1 MPIVYIEITPY
12 FVSYLLIQILS
23 HLEIEQFNQRLPV
36 PITSNEELELF
47 LRFQHE
53 TANII
58 YVR

>member
-23 HLEIEQFNQRLPV
+23 HLEIEQFNQSLPV